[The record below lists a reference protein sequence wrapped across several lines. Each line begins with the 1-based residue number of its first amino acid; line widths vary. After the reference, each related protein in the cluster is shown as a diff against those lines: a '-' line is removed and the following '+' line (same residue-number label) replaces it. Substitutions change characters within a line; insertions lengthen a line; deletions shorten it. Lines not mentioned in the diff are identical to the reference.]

1 MTLVKRFEDVQ
12 AWQEARDLTR
22 LIYELTD
29 SGLFHRDYAL
39 TDQTR
44 RATVS
49 VMNNIVEGFES
60 SSRREFARFLS
71 YAKRSASEVQ
81 CCLYVA
87 LDQTYCTS
95 EQFQQAHAQA
105 DRVKLLITGF
115 IGYLRRPRPDLRN
128 DMSTQILRNLGT

>member
-1 MTLVKRFEDVQ
+1 MALVRRFEEVK
-12 AWQEARDLTR
+12 AWQEARELTR
-22 LIYELTD
+22 LIYELTSD
-29 SGLFHRDYAL
+29 GQFRRDLAL
-39 TDQTR
+39 IDQTR

-60 SSRREFARFLS
+60 SSRREFVRFRS

-95 EQFQQAHAQA
+95 EQFQQAHTQA

-115 IGYLRRPRPDLRN
+115 IGYLNRPRPNRRN
-128 DMSTQILRNLGT
+128 NMSTQTLRHAGT